1 MDRNVFGY
9 HDSLDINN
17 IKWINPE
24 AEQVSPRKFIS
35 SILSARRKKIAE

>member
-17 IKWINPE
+17 IKWINPYK

-35 SILSARRKKIAE
+35 SILSVRGKNR